1 MPRKDDWGLVH
12 RVVLHPEERTASIPE
27 ETKKV
32 PFEMWVKGRLKTYA
46 EIGQEVTV
54 VTRTGRE
61 VRGTLLEV
69 NPTYTHSFGDFVPE
83 ILTIGD
89 TVRQMV
95 FGGAD
100 DAP

>member
-1 MPRKDDWGLVH
+1 
-12 RVVLHPEERTASIPE
+12 
-27 ETKKV
+27 
-32 PFEMWVKGRLKTYA
+32 MWVKGRLKTDA

>member
-32 PFEMWVKGRLKTYA
+32 PFEMWVKGRLKTDA

-61 VRGTLLEV
+61 VRGTLVEV

-89 TVRQMV
+89 TVRQML
-95 FGGAD
+95 FGGSAD
-100 DAP
+100 ES